1 MSKTFILGPCA
12 AESREQVLEIAESL
26 TAAGGPIIFRAG
38 IWKPRTSPSS
48 FQGVGEAGLPW
59 LQEVQERYHLPVALE
74 VATPDH
80 VQAIFQRSG
89 PTAQRSYSTQCGPT
103 AQRSF
108 SDSGLSGEAGFY
120 LWLGARTSANP
131 IAVQAIADAL
141 TSLPYEGK
149 AGIGSV
155 LIKNP
160 SNEDVNLWI
169 GNVERLLAAG
179 VKVMAVHRGCNHQPC
194 WSMAFEFRR
203 RMPNVPLL
211 LDPSHMSGDAAQVP
225 ALCQLAMD
233 LDYDGLMI
241 EVHNDPAH
249 ALSDAQQQITPAHA
263 LNIIKNLK
271 YRTAQR
277 SYSTQCDPSAQRSF
291 SDSGLLELR
300 SEIDEVDDR
309 LWSLIAKR
317 LEIAKRIGAYKKEHN
332 LPVLQPARYNDI
344 LLRRLEWAKKN
355 GIPQDTVQSIM
366 EALHSAS
373 VQEQVTPPLS

>member
-1 MSKTFILGPCA
+1 M
-12 AESREQVLEIAESL
+12 
-26 TAAGGPIIFRAG
+26 
-38 IWKPRTSPSS
+38 
-48 FQGVGEAGLPW
+48 
-59 LQEVQERYHLPVALE
+59 
-74 VATPDH
+74 
-80 VQAIFQRSG
+80 
-89 PTAQRSYSTQCGPT
+89 
-103 AQRSF
+103 
-108 SDSGLSGEAGFY
+108 
-120 LWLGARTSANP
+120 
-131 IAVQAIADAL
+131 
-141 TSLPYEGK
+141 
-149 AGIGSV
+149 
-155 LIKNP
+155 
-160 SNEDVNLWI
+160 
-169 GNVERLLAAG
+169 
-179 VKVMAVHRGCNHQPC
+179 
-194 WSMAFEFRR
+194 
-203 RMPNVPLL
+203 PLL

-249 ALSDAQQQITPAHA
+249 ALSDAQQQITPAQA
-263 LNIIKNLK
+263 LDIIKNLK

-277 SYSTQCDPSAQRSF
+277 SYSTQCGPSAQRSF

-355 GIPQDTVQSIM
+355 GIPEDTVQSIM

>member
-26 TAAGGPIIFRAG
+26 NSTLAQQASTLHFIYRAG

-48 FQGVGEAGLPW
+48 FQGVGEVGLPW

-80 VQAIFQRSG
+80 VQAVFNTFHNPQ
-89 PTAQRSYSTQCGPT
+89 STIHY
-103 AQRSF
+103 
-108 SDSGLSGEAGFY
+108 Y

-141 TSLPYEGK
+141 ASQRSYSTQCGPTAQRSFSEAVLQPK
-149 AGIGSV
+149 AV

-160 SNEDVNLWI
+160 VNEDVNLWI
-169 GNVERLLAAG
+169 GNVERLQAAG

-249 ALSDAQQQITPAHA
+249 ALSDAQQQITPAHV
-263 LNIIKNLK
+263 LDIIKNLK

-277 SYSTQCDPSAQRSF
+277 SYSTQCGPSAQRSF